1 MFHKFIPFEMF
12 LLLQHSVFAADGA
25 CLSSPSGCRFSGERV
40 GTSCKTASAVLAVG
54 VNCYV
59 LHKFFPFEMKNQ
71 PKGVLLRTPFKP
83 HAFVAAR
90 AADKLSRSSQR
101 LPLMAKLK
109 FCTLRLI
116 CDFAVIY
123 NRLARKATYYSGS
136 LEYLRVQGR
145 NPARFKGIFKG
156 EIEIPLKF
164 DLLLWRKTKKARPAG
179 QVLCGLPQ
187 AEK

>member
-1 MFHKFIPFEMF
+1 
-12 LLLQHSVFAADGA
+12 
-25 CLSSPSGCRFSGERV
+25 
-40 GTSCKTASAVLAVG
+40 
-54 VNCYV
+54 
-59 LHKFFPFEMKNQ
+59 
-71 PKGVLLRTPFKP
+71 LRTPLKP

-101 LPLMAKLK
+101 LSLMAKLK

-136 LEYLRVQGR
+136 LVSLRVQGR

-164 DLLLWRKTKKARPAG
+164 DLLLWRRCVKKICRWHIFSNRPQRLCREELGWLKKARPAG
-179 QVLCGLPQ
+179 QELCGLSQ